1 MNPFYYPWLGPV
13 FPGGQLQGQEL
24 CHYNYVHNSNNNNNS
39 SSSSSSSSNNININ
53 SNNIYSANEPI
64 CGSFN
69 QEQINVDT
77 NFEDLQYSTESS
89 LMSLNINNWQASP
102 NSLNSSA
109 ESSSLAILDHFEYN
123 PPGYDIKPEV
133 LDSQVVPEDSPSSQF
148 SRSSNERPQRRY
160 VPLSAGKNSKKRTLD
175 DMNEEYSTQATDTQ
189 STATMSSSSQLGSLG
204 MPGSCNRRVGLFTE
218 AQAKSVARYLRLLE
232 IIYAAIASDTVITK
246 RDIFYRDVTLFGGQN
261 YIDRMVDNICYY
273 FNTPRSSLHIASTA
287 SSKGLVCGPI
297 TITLKN
303 GKRINCKYS
312 KKSNSGHE
320 DHQGCLVPSFSQIT
334 KIELNA
340 KFVIV
345 VEKEDISTRH
355 IVKHIS
361 VNFTGIPI
369 MALMDND
376 PHGLEIYSVYRWGS
390 LSQAFDTANLA
401 PLTKADR
408 DKARGIITMRE
419 KFFGSPKGFWSDECP
434 QRNSK
439 SYKEFIKELCAILH
453 INMKCELQGL
463 CVAGGPFAMP
473 RYVEKCLE
481 KFKTS

>member
-1 MNPFYYPWLGPV
+1 
-13 FPGGQLQGQEL
+13 
-24 CHYNYVHNSNNNNNS
+24 
-39 SSSSSSSSNNININ
+39 
-53 SNNIYSANEPI
+53 
-64 CGSFN
+64 
-69 QEQINVDT
+69 
-77 NFEDLQYSTESS
+77 
-89 LMSLNINNWQASP
+89 
-102 NSLNSSA
+102 
-109 ESSSLAILDHFEYN
+109 
-123 PPGYDIKPEV
+123 
-133 LDSQVVPEDSPSSQF
+133 
-148 SRSSNERPQRRY
+148 
-160 VPLSAGKNSKKRTLD
+160 
-175 DMNEEYSTQATDTQ
+175 MNEEYSTQATDTQ

-261 YIDRMVDNICYY
+261 YIDR
-273 FNTPRSSLHIASTA
+273 TA

-345 VEKEDISTRH
+345 VEKEATFRDLISVNRKHTLLKHCIFITGRGYPDISTRH

-401 PLTKADR
+401 VPEIHLIGLNCRDRQRFDIPLSAYQPLTKADR